1 MIRVPVLL
9 ILLTALAWWLHGE
22 QQSGRF
28 RQVDETFLDFLLANT
43 RDELKPDP
51 AKASEVV
58 FITLREQDKAEYEA
72 WPPLPIDYQMI
83 LKALVASEPSTLA
96 ITEPLH
102 WPEPKPPFLDQLAE
116 SLLLSPSV
124 VLSAGAATDG
134 SADGAVLAFAKDK
147 LPLIARVQGVEGLL
161 PVVVNV
167 PAKPEPALLRQ
178 ADVGLS
184 VPGKSAVAMRV
195 GESVVP
201 SVDLQILV
209 HATRTP
215 FSRVRLNT
223 GPGAGL
229 HLGDEIFVPLSRE
242 VSLPLGPTPVGELNA
257 VDLITASVTGE
268 DAEVAKTLGKNK
280 IVIIGQGD
288 DATRQRVQSMAAA
301 LSLPRLR
308 VLSFIEQVAAWSVAG
323 LLAVS
328 LLWLPRRKAIL
339 RALLYLFLALT
350 GSYLAFQNGRLWCP
364 PAIPAALLLAGGL
377 FARLFGRAAD
387 TGLDSAPATP

>member
-1 MIRVPVLL
+1 MLRPLFL
-9 ILLTALAWWLHGE
+9 ILLLTTLAWWLHGE

-43 RDELKPDP
+43 RDELKPDLT
-51 AKASEVV
+51 KASDVV
-58 FITLREQDKAEYEA
+58 FITLREEDKAEYEA

-83 LKALVASEPSTLA
+83 LKALAASEPAMLA
-96 ITEPLH
+96 ITQPLQ
-102 WPEPKPPFLDQLAE
+102 WLEPKPPFLDQFAE
-116 SLLLSPSV
+116 SMLALPSV
-124 VLSAGAATDG
+124 VLSADAAVEGA
-134 SADGAVLAFAKDK
+134 ADGAVLAFAKDK
-147 LPLIARVQGVEGLL
+147 LPQITRVQGAADLL

-184 VPGKSAVAMRV
+184 VPGKSAIALRV
-195 GESVVP
+195 GERVVP
-201 SVDLQILV
+201 SVDLQILI

-215 FSRVRLNT
+215 FSRVRLNV

-242 VSLPLGPTPVGELNA
+242 VGLLAGSTAVSELNA

-268 DAEVAKTLGKNK
+268 DVEVAKILGKNK
-280 IVIIGQGD
+280 FLVIGLGD
-288 DATRQRVQSMAAA
+288 EATRQRVQSLTAA

-308 VLSFIEQVAAWSVAG
+308 VLSFVEQVAAWGVAG
-323 LLAVS
+323 LLALS
-328 LLWLPRRKAIL
+328 LLWLPRKKAIL
-339 RALLYLFLALT
+339 RALIYLFLALT

-364 PAIPAALLLAGGL
+364 PAIPAALLIAGGI
-377 FARLFGRAAD
+377 FARLFGRAAQP
-387 TGLDSAPATP
+387 GLDSAPATN